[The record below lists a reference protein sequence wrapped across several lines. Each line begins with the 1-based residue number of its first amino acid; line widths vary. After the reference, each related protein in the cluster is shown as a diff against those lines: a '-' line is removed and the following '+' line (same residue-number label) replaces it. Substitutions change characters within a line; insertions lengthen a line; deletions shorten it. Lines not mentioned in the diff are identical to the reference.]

1 MAGRIGFEGD
11 LEPDEDYEGL
21 RFAEAAFDAAAAGG
35 CHFLDCE
42 FTGVSFGGGRLRK
55 SRFTDVTLSQVR
67 FVATDL
73 AETGWQ
79 DAVLTDCVLAGVQAF
94 ASAARRVRVRD
105 AKLDSVNF
113 RSAVL
118 TDVAFE
124 DCVLRDVDFGG
135 ATLLRVSFA
144 GCTLAD
150 VDFTKVTCT
159 EVDLRGASLGIAAG
173 YESLRGAWIDSV
185 QLVALAPFLAR
196 HLGLVVTD

>member
-1 MAGRIGFEGD
+1 M
-11 LEPDEDYEGL
+11 L
-21 RFAEAAFDAAAAGG
+21 
-35 CHFLDCE
+35 
-42 FTGVSFGGGRLRK
+42 
-55 SRFTDVTLSQVR
+55 
-67 FVATDL
+67 
-73 AETGWQ
+73 
-79 DAVLTDCVLAGVQAF
+79 
-94 ASAARRVRVRD
+94 ARRVRVRD

-150 VDFTKVTCT
+150 VDFTKV
-159 EVDLRGASLGIAAG
+159 DMHGGRPARRFAGHRGPLQWLRGA
-173 YESLRGAWIDSV
+173 RIDSV